1 MVVDFAKINVNE
13 QPMLILQNLDDTP
26 IGVLRLA
33 FNVVA
38 ELCYNE
44 VSTLTFDLPGIVN
57 GVKTPNYDKVT
68 GMRIIDLKN
77 YGRFILVDP
86 SVSDD
91 GVELMKSCTAYSLEY
106 EFTFKKL
113 PLTEGTYNLWNPIA
127 PKGTILGLITE
138 LMPSWKVGSVD
149 STLIDKYRTFDDSS
163 DQNIYNFMKSD
174 LQESYGCIF
183 YFDTYK
189 RLIHVRDVMNDA
201 PISPVYFSVE
211 NLVKDVKV
219 SEDTESIVTNLGV
232 YGADGV
238 DIRSVNPMGTSSIV
252 NLRYFMTL
260 DNFSQS
266 VIDKYN
272 LWEET
277 FESYQQQYYN
287 LTIEEA
293 LKTAQLVTEQAAMTT
308 LQGELTSLENIQAVT
323 IQAIAQG
330 LKSQSDLNSV
340 NVRMSAKK
348 SEIAQKQSEID
359 SISAEVSSL
368 NEQMVAINNKT
379 VLSAFF
385 TEDEYKIIN
394 RYLKEDSISEDS
406 FVIPKVA
413 TYDTS
418 GESVKVSGAIFNIS
432 RSEVIKVKNNFGKDI
447 YSASGGVLECSTNGF
462 VLRANL
468 IRASLDFDSDNN
480 ILFTARVNDG
490 TLNDAEFPN
499 ACVSISGT
507 AISVSS
513 NVKAESEINGAISSG
528 STLQFKINTANLY
541 FTRSTTEY
549 EQRTVEWDLFEYGKE
564 LLKKNAYP
572 CYSFS
577 LDIANFLA
585 LSEFTYFKNKLERG
599 GRIYWKQR
607 DGRILQPYLL
617 NVKIPFEDLSNFE
630 IELSSKCN
638 AFDDSFNYEELVQS
652 GATAG
657 KTLDGSKWTYN
668 QFVNSGAE
676 TSLSKFMK
684 SALDIAKNNIMSSSG
699 QDISWSES
707 GLRLRK
713 RVDGS
718 PTEYEPYQIWM
729 NNGSIMFTTDNWQT
743 ANLAI
748 GQMVSEDGTLISG
761 VIADSLIGKL
771 IASNSMIIESEK
783 KDGKTS
789 VFRVDGNGASL
800 HNATFDI
807 YNANQV
813 QITLNPYS
821 GIAIGK
827 YPLYDGDEYT
837 IDEKNA
843 SFWVDT
849 DGNVHIKGTLE
860 GCDGKFSGELSAAS
874 GNFKGVVQA
883 SDFLDKSGKSML
895 TSDKNKFDSNYL
907 DLGNIQIDGTTGNIT
922 MTGSINLQGNITW
935 GTGSSPVRVLYG
947 RSSYATPT
955 SPYSSYPSSSSS
967 GWHRS
972 LSVSYDYYASYSY
985 DGGNTWTS
993 AMKIQGKDGR
1003 DGYDGADGSD
1013 ANVTRGN
1020 IAKALYENSDDYYY
1034 DGIYS
1039 YRYNGRYY
1047 LAINASYI
1055 LAGNIDADNIALTC
1069 GYGGFAKGY
1078 GSGSGGNRTYGSM
1091 MYGGNG
1097 EGNAPYFI
1105 VTDSGCRMTGLD
1117 EIGAMDFFITANGI
1131 YASEEIT
1138 LRSDR
1143 RLKNTINYDFDR
1155 YDEFFMGL
1163 KPATFKYNNGRGGRL
1178 HSGFIAQD
1186 VEDALHNAGLSN
1198 MDFAGLVI
1206 APIEEV
1212 NEADGITDNYYKLR
1226 YGEFISLNTHMIQ
1239 KLYRRITKLENEL
1252 QSLKEG

>member
-44 VSTLTFDLPGIVN
+44 VSTLTFDLPGIVD
-57 GVKTPNYDKVT
+57 GAKTPNYDKVT

-91 GVELMKSCTAYSLEY
+91 GVELIKSCTAYSLEY

-189 RLIHVRDVMNDA
+189 RLIHVRDIMNDA

-238 DIRSVNPMGTSSIV
+238 DIRSVNPMGTSSII

-266 VIDKYN
+266 VINKYN

-340 NVRMSAKK
+340 NAKMSAKK
-348 SEIAQKQSEID
+348 AEITQKQSEID

-379 VLSAFF
+379 ALSAFF

-394 RYLKEDSISEDS
+394 RYLKEDSVSEDS

-432 RSEVIKVKNNFGKDI
+432 RSEVIKVKNDFGKDI
-447 YSASGGVLECSTNGF
+447 YSASGGVLECSTSGF
-462 VLRANL
+462 VLQANL
-468 IRASLDFDSDNN
+468 IRASLDFDSEKN

-490 TLNDAEFPN
+490 TLNGTEFPN

-513 NVKAESEINGAISSG
+513 NVKAESEVNGAISSG
-528 STLQFKINTANLY
+528 STLQFKINAANLY

-572 CYSFS
+572 CWSFS

-585 LSEFTYFKNKLERG
+585 LSEFSYFKNKLELG
-599 GRIYWKQR
+599 GKIYWKQR

-657 KTLDGSKWTYN
+657 KTLDGGKWTYN

-713 RVDGS
+713 RIDGS

-800 HNATFDI
+800 HNAIFDI
-807 YNANQV
+807 YNANRV

-837 IDEKNA
+837 INEKNA

-849 DGNVHIKGTLE
+849 NGNVHIKGTLE

-895 TSDKNKFDSNYL
+895 TSDKSKFDSNYL

-967 GWHRS
+967 GWHKS
-972 LSVSYDYYASYSY
+972 LSVAYDYYASYSY

-993 AMKIQGKDGR
+993 AMQIQGKDGR
-1003 DGYDGADGSD
+1003 DGYDGENGSD

-1020 IAKALYENSDDYYY
+1020 IAKALYENSSDYYD

-1039 YRYNGRYY
+1039 YRYGGQYY

-1055 LAGNIDADNIALTC
+1055 LAGNIDANLIELTC
-1069 GYGGFAKGY
+1069 GYGGFAKGR
-1078 GSGSGGNRTYGSM
+1078 GSDGGGGRTYGSM
-1091 MYGGNG
+1091 MYGSNG
-1097 EGNAPYFI
+1097 KGYAPYFI
-1105 VTDSGCRMTGLD
+1105 VTNSGCRMTGLD
-1117 EIGAMDFFITANGI
+1117 EIGAMDFFITGNGI

-1143 RLKNTINYDFDR
+1143 RLKNNISYDFDR

-1163 KPATFKYNNGRGGRL
+1163 KPATFKYNNGHGGRF

-1186 VEDALHNAGLSN
+1186 VEDALHSAGLSN

>member
-293 LKTAQLVTEQAAMTT
+293 QKTAQLVTEQAAMTT

-585 LSEFTYFKNKLERG
+585 LSEFSYFKNKLELG

-800 HNATFDI
+800 HNAIFDI

-1163 KPATFKYNNGRGGRL
+1163 KPATFKYNNGRGGRF

>member
-585 LSEFTYFKNKLERG
+585 LSEFSYFKNKLELG

>member
-585 LSEFTYFKNKLERG
+585 LSEFSYFKNKLELG

-699 QDISWSES
+699 QNISWSES

-800 HNATFDI
+800 HNAIFDI

>member
-507 AISVSS
+507 VISVSS

-585 LSEFTYFKNKLERG
+585 LSEFSYFKNKLELG

-800 HNATFDI
+800 HNAIFDI

>member
-585 LSEFTYFKNKLERG
+585 LSEFSYFKNKLELG

-748 GQMVSEDGTLISG
+748 GQMVSEDSTLISG

-800 HNATFDI
+800 HNAIFDI

>member
-44 VSTLTFDLPGIVN
+44 VSTLTFDLPGIVD

-68 GMRIIDLKN
+68 GMRIIDLKH
-77 YGRFILVDP
+77 YGRFILIDP
-86 SVSDD
+86 SVRDD
-91 GVELMKSCTAYSLEY
+91 GVELIKSCTAYSLEY

-238 DIRSVNPMGTSSIV
+238 DIRSVNPMGTSSLV

-266 VIDKYN
+266 VINKYN

-293 LKTAQLVTEQAAMTT
+293 LKTAQFVTEQAAMTT

-340 NVRMSAKK
+340 NAKISAKK
-348 SEIAQKQSEID
+348 SEITQKQSEID
-359 SISAEVSSL
+359 AISAEVSSL

-379 VLSAFF
+379 ALSAFF

-394 RYLKEDSISEDS
+394 RYLKEDSVSEDS

-432 RSEVIKVKNNFGKDI
+432 RSEVIKVKNDFGKDI

-513 NVKAESEINGAISSG
+513 NVKAEFEVNGAISAG

-585 LSEFTYFKNKLERG
+585 LSEFSYFKNKLELG
-599 GRIYWKQR
+599 GKIYWKQR
-607 DGRILQPYLL
+607 DGRILKPYLL

-630 IELSSKCN
+630 VN
-638 AFDDSFNYEELVQS
+638 AMRLMIVSI
-652 GATAG
+652 
-657 KTLDGSKWTYN
+657 
-668 QFVNSGAE
+668 
-676 TSLSKFMK
+676 MK
-684 SALDIAKNNIMSSSG
+684 SLCSL
-699 QDISWSES
+699 
-707 GLRLRK
+707 GLPLVK
-713 RVDGS
+713 H
-718 PTEYEPYQIWM
+718 
-729 NNGSIMFTTDNWQT
+729 
-743 ANLAI
+743 
-748 GQMVSEDGTLISG
+748 
-761 VIADSLIGKL
+761 
-771 IASNSMIIESEK
+771 SME
-783 KDGKTS
+783 
-789 VFRVDGNGASL
+789 
-800 HNATFDI
+800 
-807 YNANQV
+807 
-813 QITLNPYS
+813 
-821 GIAIGK
+821 
-827 YPLYDGDEYT
+827 
-837 IDEKNA
+837 
-843 SFWVDT
+843 
-849 DGNVHIKGTLE
+849 
-860 GCDGKFSGELSAAS
+860 
-874 GNFKGVVQA
+874 
-883 SDFLDKSGKSML
+883 
-895 TSDKNKFDSNYL
+895 
-907 DLGNIQIDGTTGNIT
+907 
-922 MTGSINLQGNITW
+922 
-935 GTGSSPVRVLYG
+935 
-947 RSSYATPT
+947 
-955 SPYSSYPSSSSS
+955 
-967 GWHRS
+967 
-972 LSVSYDYYASYSY
+972 
-985 DGGNTWTS
+985 
-993 AMKIQGKDGR
+993 
-1003 DGYDGADGSD
+1003 
-1013 ANVTRGN
+1013 
-1020 IAKALYENSDDYYY
+1020 
-1034 DGIYS
+1034 
-1039 YRYNGRYY
+1039 
-1047 LAINASYI
+1047 
-1055 LAGNIDADNIALTC
+1055 
-1069 GYGGFAKGY
+1069 
-1078 GSGSGGNRTYGSM
+1078 
-1091 MYGGNG
+1091 
-1097 EGNAPYFI
+1097 
-1105 VTDSGCRMTGLD
+1105 
-1117 EIGAMDFFITANGI
+1117 ANGH
-1131 YASEEIT
+1131 T
-1138 LRSDR
+1138 
-1143 RLKNTINYDFDR
+1143 
-1155 YDEFFMGL
+1155 
-1163 KPATFKYNNGRGGRL
+1163 
-1178 HSGFIAQD
+1178 
-1186 VEDALHNAGLSN
+1186 
-1198 MDFAGLVI
+1198 
-1206 APIEEV
+1206 
-1212 NEADGITDNYYKLR
+1212 
-1226 YGEFISLNTHMIQ
+1226 ISL
-1239 KLYRRITKLENEL
+1239 
-1252 QSLKEG
+1252 

>member
-585 LSEFTYFKNKLERG
+585 LSEFSYFKNKLELG

-607 DGRILQPYLL
+607 DSRILQPYLL

-800 HNATFDI
+800 HNAIFDI

>member
-1 MVVDFAKINVNE
+1 
-13 QPMLILQNLDDTP
+13 
-26 IGVLRLA
+26 
-33 FNVVA
+33 
-38 ELCYNE
+38 
-44 VSTLTFDLPGIVN
+44 
-57 GVKTPNYDKVT
+57 
-68 GMRIIDLKN
+68 
-77 YGRFILVDP
+77 
-86 SVSDD
+86 
-91 GVELMKSCTAYSLEY
+91 
-106 EFTFKKL
+106 
-113 PLTEGTYNLWNPIA
+113 
-127 PKGTILGLITE
+127 
-138 LMPSWKVGSVD
+138 
-149 STLIDKYRTFDDSS
+149 
-163 DQNIYNFMKSD
+163 
-174 LQESYGCIF
+174 
-183 YFDTYK
+183 
-189 RLIHVRDVMNDA
+189 
-201 PISPVYFSVE
+201 
-211 NLVKDVKV
+211 
-219 SEDTESIVTNLGV
+219 
-232 YGADGV
+232 
-238 DIRSVNPMGTSSIV
+238 
-252 NLRYFMTL
+252 
-260 DNFSQS
+260 
-266 VIDKYN
+266 
-272 LWEET
+272 
-277 FESYQQQYYN
+277 
-287 LTIEEA
+287 
-293 LKTAQLVTEQAAMTT
+293 
-308 LQGELTSLENIQAVT
+308 
-323 IQAIAQG
+323 
-330 LKSQSDLNSV
+330 
-340 NVRMSAKK
+340 
-348 SEIAQKQSEID
+348 
-359 SISAEVSSL
+359 
-368 NEQMVAINNKT
+368 
-379 VLSAFF
+379 
-385 TEDEYKIIN
+385 
-394 RYLKEDSISEDS
+394 
-406 FVIPKVA
+406 
-413 TYDTS
+413 
-418 GESVKVSGAIFNIS
+418 
-432 RSEVIKVKNNFGKDI
+432 
-447 YSASGGVLECSTNGF
+447 
-462 VLRANL
+462 
-468 IRASLDFDSDNN
+468 
-480 ILFTARVNDG
+480 
-490 TLNDAEFPN
+490 
-499 ACVSISGT
+499 
-507 AISVSS
+507 
-513 NVKAESEINGAISSG
+513 
-528 STLQFKINTANLY
+528 
-541 FTRSTTEY
+541 
-549 EQRTVEWDLFEYGKE
+549 
-564 LLKKNAYP
+564 
-572 CYSFS
+572 
-577 LDIANFLA
+577 
-585 LSEFTYFKNKLERG
+585 
-599 GRIYWKQR
+599 
-607 DGRILQPYLL
+607 
-617 NVKIPFEDLSNFE
+617 
-630 IELSSKCN
+630 
-638 AFDDSFNYEELVQS
+638 
-652 GATAG
+652 
-657 KTLDGSKWTYN
+657 
-668 QFVNSGAE
+668 
-676 TSLSKFMK
+676 
-684 SALDIAKNNIMSSSG
+684 
-699 QDISWSES
+699 
-707 GLRLRK
+707 
-713 RVDGS
+713 
-718 PTEYEPYQIWM
+718 
-729 NNGSIMFTTDNWQT
+729 
-743 ANLAI
+743 
-748 GQMVSEDGTLISG
+748 
-761 VIADSLIGKL
+761 
-771 IASNSMIIESEK
+771 MIIESKK

-800 HNATFDI
+800 HNAIFDI

-1163 KPATFKYNNGRGGRL
+1163 KPATFKYNNGHGGRL

>member
-44 VSTLTFDLPGIVN
+44 VSTLTFDLPGIVD
-57 GVKTPNYDKVT
+57 GAKTPNYDKVT

-91 GVELMKSCTAYSLEY
+91 GVELIKSCTAYSLEY

-113 PLTEGTYNLWNPIA
+113 PLTEGTYNLWNPIV

-189 RLIHVRDVMNDA
+189 RLIHVRDIMNDA

-238 DIRSVNPMGTSSIV
+238 DIRSVNPMGTSSII

-266 VIDKYN
+266 VINKYN

-340 NVRMSAKK
+340 NAKMSAKK
-348 SEIAQKQSEID
+348 AEITQKQSEID

-379 VLSAFF
+379 ALSAFF

-394 RYLKEDSISEDS
+394 RYLKEDSVSEDS

-432 RSEVIKVKNNFGKDI
+432 RSEVIKVKNDFGKDI
-447 YSASGGVLECSTNGF
+447 YSVSGGVLECSTSGF
-462 VLRANL
+462 VLQANL
-468 IRASLDFDSDNN
+468 IRASLDFDNEKN

-490 TLNDAEFPN
+490 TLNGTEVPN

-513 NVKAESEINGAISSG
+513 NVKAESEVNGAISSG
-528 STLQFKINTANLY
+528 STLQFKINAANLY

-585 LSEFTYFKNKLERG
+585 LSEFSYFKNKLELG
-599 GRIYWKQR
+599 GKIYWKQR

-657 KTLDGSKWTYN
+657 KTLDGGKWTYN

-713 RVDGS
+713 RIDGS

-800 HNATFDI
+800 HNAIFDI

-837 IDEKNA
+837 INEKNA

-849 DGNVHIKGTLE
+849 NGNVHIKGTLE

-895 TSDKNKFDSNYL
+895 TTDKSKFDSNYL

-955 SPYSSYPSSSSS
+955 SSYSSYPSSSSS
-967 GWHRS
+967 GWHKS
-972 LSVSYDYYASYSY
+972 LSVAYDYYASYSY

-993 AMKIQGKDGR
+993 AMQIQGKDGR
-1003 DGYDGADGSD
+1003 DGYDGEDGSD

-1020 IAKALYENSDDYYY
+1020 IAKALYENSSDYYD

-1039 YRYNGRYY
+1039 YRYGGQYY

-1055 LAGNIDADNIALTC
+1055 LAGNIDADLIELTC
-1069 GYGGFAKGY
+1069 GYGGFAKGR
-1078 GSGSGGNRTYGSM
+1078 GSDGGGGRTYGSM
-1091 MYGGNG
+1091 MYGSNG
-1097 EGNAPYFI
+1097 KGYAPYFI
-1105 VTDSGCRMTGLD
+1105 VTSSGCRMTGLD
-1117 EIGAMDFFITANGI
+1117 EIGAMDFFITGNGI

-1143 RLKNTINYDFDR
+1143 RLKNNINYNFDR

-1163 KPATFKYNNGRGGRL
+1163 KPATFKYNNGHGGRL

-1186 VEDALHNAGLSN
+1186 VEDALHSAGLSN

>member
-44 VSTLTFDLPGIVN
+44 VSTLTFDLPGIVD
-57 GVKTPNYDKVT
+57 GAKTPNYDKVT

-91 GVELMKSCTAYSLEY
+91 GVELIKSCTAYSLEY

-189 RLIHVRDVMNDA
+189 RLIHVRDIMNDA

-238 DIRSVNPMGTSSIV
+238 DIRSVNPMGTSSII

-266 VIDKYN
+266 VINKYN

-340 NVRMSAKK
+340 NAKMSAKK
-348 SEIAQKQSEID
+348 AEITQKQSEID

-379 VLSAFF
+379 ALSAFF

-394 RYLKEDSISEDS
+394 RYLKEDSVSEDS

-432 RSEVIKVKNNFGKDI
+432 RSEVIKVKNDFGKDI
-447 YSASGGVLECSTNGF
+447 YSASGGVLECSTSGF
-462 VLRANL
+462 VLQANL
-468 IRASLDFDSDNN
+468 IRASLDFDSEKN

-490 TLNDAEFPN
+490 TLNGTEFPN

-513 NVKAESEINGAISSG
+513 NVKAESEVNGAISSG
-528 STLQFKINTANLY
+528 STLQFKINAANLY

-572 CYSFS
+572 CWSFS

-585 LSEFTYFKNKLERG
+585 LSEFSYFKNKLELG
-599 GRIYWKQR
+599 GKIYWKQR

-657 KTLDGSKWTYN
+657 KTLDGGKWTYN

-713 RVDGS
+713 RIDGS

-800 HNATFDI
+800 HNAIFDI
-807 YNANQV
+807 YNANRV
-813 QITLNPYS
+813 QITINPYS

-837 IDEKNA
+837 INEKNA

-849 DGNVHIKGTLE
+849 NGNVHIKGTLE

-895 TSDKNKFDSNYL
+895 TSDKSKFDSNYL

-967 GWHRS
+967 GWHKS
-972 LSVSYDYYASYSY
+972 LSVAYDYYASYSY

-993 AMKIQGKDGR
+993 AMQIQGKDGR
-1003 DGYDGADGSD
+1003 DGYDGEDGSD

-1020 IAKALYENSDDYYY
+1020 IAKALYENSSDYYD

-1039 YRYNGRYY
+1039 YRYGGQYY

-1055 LAGNIDADNIALTC
+1055 LAGNIDADLIELTC
-1069 GYGGFAKGY
+1069 GYGGFAKGL
-1078 GSGSGGNRTYGSM
+1078 GSDGGGGRTYGSM
-1091 MYGGNG
+1091 MYGSNG
-1097 EGNAPYFI
+1097 KGYAPYFI
-1105 VTDSGCRMTGLD
+1105 VTNSGCRMTGLD
-1117 EIGAMDFFITANGI
+1117 EIGAMDFFITGNGI

-1143 RLKNTINYDFDR
+1143 RLKNNISYDFDR

-1163 KPATFKYNNGRGGRL
+1163 KPATFKYNNGHGGRF

-1186 VEDALHNAGLSN
+1186 VEDALHSAGLSN

>member
-585 LSEFTYFKNKLERG
+585 LSEFSYFKNKLELG

-800 HNATFDI
+800 HNAIFDI

-922 MTGSINLQGNITW
+922 MMGSINLQGNITW

-955 SPYSSYPSSSSS
+955 SPYSSYPISSSS

-1091 MYGGNG
+1091 MYGRNG

>member
-528 STLQFKINTANLY
+528 STLQFKINIANLY

-585 LSEFTYFKNKLERG
+585 LSEFSYFKNKLELG

-800 HNATFDI
+800 HNAIFDI

>member
-44 VSTLTFDLPGIVN
+44 VSTLTFDLPGIVD
-57 GVKTPNYDKVT
+57 GAKTPNYDKVT

-91 GVELMKSCTAYSLEY
+91 GVELIKSCTAYSLEY

-113 PLTEGTYNLWNPIA
+113 PLTEGTYNLWNPIV

-189 RLIHVRDVMNDA
+189 RLIHVRDIMNDA

-238 DIRSVNPMGTSSIV
+238 DIRSVNPMGTSSII

-266 VIDKYN
+266 VINKYN

-340 NVRMSAKK
+340 NAKMSAKK
-348 SEIAQKQSEID
+348 AEITQKQSEID

-379 VLSAFF
+379 ALSAFF

-394 RYLKEDSISEDS
+394 RYLKEDSVSEDS

-432 RSEVIKVKNNFGKDI
+432 RSEVINVKNDFGKDI
-447 YSASGGVLECSTNGF
+447 YSVSGGVLECSTSGF
-462 VLRANL
+462 VLQANL
-468 IRASLDFDSDNN
+468 IRASLDFDNEKN

-490 TLNDAEFPN
+490 TLNGTEFPN

-513 NVKAESEINGAISSG
+513 NVKAESEVNGAISSG
-528 STLQFKINTANLY
+528 STLQFKINAANLY

-585 LSEFTYFKNKLERG
+585 LSEFSYFKNKLELG
-599 GRIYWKQR
+599 GKIYWKQR

-657 KTLDGSKWTYN
+657 KTLDGGKWTYN

-699 QDISWSES
+699 QDISWNES

-713 RVDGS
+713 RIDGS

-800 HNATFDI
+800 HNAIFDI

-837 IDEKNA
+837 INEKNA

-849 DGNVHIKGTLE
+849 NGNVHIKGTLE

-1163 KPATFKYNNGRGGRL
+1163 KPATFKYNNGHGGRL

>member
-462 VLRANL
+462 VLRSNL

-507 AISVSS
+507 VISVSS

-585 LSEFTYFKNKLERG
+585 LSEFSYFKNKLELG

-800 HNATFDI
+800 HNAIFDI

>member
-1 MVVDFAKINVNE
+1 MAW
-13 QPMLILQNLDDTP
+13 
-26 IGVLRLA
+26 
-33 FNVVA
+33 
-38 ELCYNE
+38 
-44 VSTLTFDLPGIVN
+44 
-57 GVKTPNYDKVT
+57 YDKVT
-68 GMRIIDLKN
+68 GMRIIDLKH
-77 YGRFILVDP
+77 YGRFILIDP
-86 SVSDD
+86 SVRDD
-91 GVELMKSCTAYSLEY
+91 GVELIKSCTAYSLEY

-238 DIRSVNPMGTSSIV
+238 DIRSVNPMGTSSLV

-266 VIDKYN
+266 VINKYN

-293 LKTAQLVTEQAAMTT
+293 LKTAQFVTEQAAMTT

-340 NVRMSAKK
+340 NAKISAKK
-348 SEIAQKQSEID
+348 SEITQKQSEID
-359 SISAEVSSL
+359 AISAEVSSL

-379 VLSAFF
+379 ALSAFF

-394 RYLKEDSISEDS
+394 RYLKEDSVSEDS

-432 RSEVIKVKNNFGKDI
+432 RSEVIKVKNDFGKDI

-513 NVKAESEINGAISSG
+513 NVKAEFEVNGAISSG

-585 LSEFTYFKNKLERG
+585 LSEFSYFKNKLELG
-599 GRIYWKQR
+599 GKIYWKQR
-607 DGRILQPYLL
+607 DGRILKPYLL

-713 RVDGS
+713 RIDGS

-800 HNATFDI
+800 HNAIFDI

-849 DGNVHIKGTLE
+849 NGNVHIIAG
-860 GCDGKFSGELSAAS
+860 
-874 GNFKGVVQA
+874 
-883 SDFLDKSGKSML
+883 L
-895 TSDKNKFDSNYL
+895 T
-907 DLGNIQIDGTTGNIT
+907 
-922 MTGSINLQGNITW
+922 
-935 GTGSSPVRVLYG
+935 VRLRQRLFRG
-947 RSSYATPT
+947 RSV
-955 SPYSSYPSSSSS
+955 
-967 GWHRS
+967 R
-972 LSVSYDYYASYSY
+972 
-985 DGGNTWTS
+985 
-993 AMKIQGKDGR
+993 Q
-1003 DGYDGADGSD
+1003 
-1013 ANVTRGN
+1013 
-1020 IAKALYENSDDYYY
+1020 
-1034 DGIYS
+1034 
-1039 YRYNGRYY
+1039 
-1047 LAINASYI
+1047 
-1055 LAGNIDADNIALTC
+1055 
-1069 GYGGFAKGY
+1069 
-1078 GSGSGGNRTYGSM
+1078 
-1091 MYGGNG
+1091 
-1097 EGNAPYFI
+1097 
-1105 VTDSGCRMTGLD
+1105 
-1117 EIGAMDFFITANGI
+1117 
-1131 YASEEIT
+1131 
-1138 LRSDR
+1138 
-1143 RLKNTINYDFDR
+1143 
-1155 YDEFFMGL
+1155 
-1163 KPATFKYNNGRGGRL
+1163 
-1178 HSGFIAQD
+1178 
-1186 VEDALHNAGLSN
+1186 
-1198 MDFAGLVI
+1198 LV
-1206 APIEEV
+1206 
-1212 NEADGITDNYYKLR
+1212 R
-1226 YGEFISLNTHMIQ
+1226 
-1239 KLYRRITKLENEL
+1239 
-1252 QSLKEG
+1252 

>member
-44 VSTLTFDLPGIVN
+44 VSTLTFDLPGIVD
-57 GVKTPNYDKVT
+57 GAKTPNYDKVT

-91 GVELMKSCTAYSLEY
+91 GVELIKSCTAYSLEY

-189 RLIHVRDVMNDA
+189 RLIHVRDIMNDA

-238 DIRSVNPMGTSSIV
+238 DIRSVNPMGTSSII

-266 VIDKYN
+266 VINKYN

-340 NVRMSAKK
+340 NAKMSAKK
-348 SEIAQKQSEID
+348 AEITQKQSEID

-379 VLSAFF
+379 ALSAFF

-394 RYLKEDSISEDS
+394 RYLKEDSVSEDS

-432 RSEVIKVKNNFGKDI
+432 RSEVIKVKNDFGKDI
-447 YSASGGVLECSTNGF
+447 YSASGGVLECSTSGF
-462 VLRANL
+462 VLQANL
-468 IRASLDFDSDNN
+468 IRASLDFDSEKN

-490 TLNDAEFPN
+490 TLNGTEFPN

-513 NVKAESEINGAISSG
+513 NVKAESEVNGAISSG
-528 STLQFKINTANLY
+528 STLQFKINAANLY

-572 CYSFS
+572 CWSFS

-585 LSEFTYFKNKLERG
+585 LSEFSYFKNKLELG
-599 GRIYWKQR
+599 GKIYWKQR

-657 KTLDGSKWTYN
+657 KTLDGGKWTYN

-713 RVDGS
+713 RIDGS

-800 HNATFDI
+800 HNAIFDI
-807 YNANQV
+807 YNANRV

-837 IDEKNA
+837 INEKNA

-849 DGNVHIKGTLE
+849 NGNVHIKGTLE

-895 TSDKNKFDSNYL
+895 TSDKSKFDSNYL

-967 GWHRS
+967 GWHKS
-972 LSVSYDYYASYSY
+972 LSVAYDYYASYSY

-993 AMKIQGKDGR
+993 AMQIQGKDGR
-1003 DGYDGADGSD
+1003 DGYDGEDGSD

-1020 IAKALYENSDDYYY
+1020 IAKALYENSSDYYD

-1039 YRYNGRYY
+1039 YRYGGQYY

-1055 LAGNIDADNIALTC
+1055 LAGNIDADLIELTC
-1069 GYGGFAKGY
+1069 GYGGFAKGR
-1078 GSGSGGNRTYGSM
+1078 GSDGGGGRTYGSM
-1091 MYGGNG
+1091 MYGSNG
-1097 EGNAPYFI
+1097 KGYAPYFI
-1105 VTDSGCRMTGLD
+1105 VTNSGCRMTGLD
-1117 EIGAMDFFITANGI
+1117 EIGAMDFFITGNGI

-1143 RLKNTINYDFDR
+1143 RLKNNISYDFDR

-1163 KPATFKYNNGRGGRL
+1163 KPATFKYNNGHGGRF

-1186 VEDALHNAGLSN
+1186 VEDALHSAGLSN

>member
-113 PLTEGTYNLWNPIA
+113 PLTDGTYNLWNPIA

-585 LSEFTYFKNKLERG
+585 LSEFSYFKNKLELG

-800 HNATFDI
+800 HNAIFDI

-1055 LAGNIDADNIALTC
+1055 LTGNIDADNIALTC

>member
-44 VSTLTFDLPGIVN
+44 VSTLTFDLPGIVD
-57 GVKTPNYDKVT
+57 GAKTPNYDKVT

-91 GVELMKSCTAYSLEY
+91 GVELIKSCTAYSLEY

-189 RLIHVRDVMNDA
+189 RLIHVRDIMNDA

-238 DIRSVNPMGTSSIV
+238 DIRSVNPMGTSSII

-266 VIDKYN
+266 VINKYN

-340 NVRMSAKK
+340 NAKMSAKK
-348 SEIAQKQSEID
+348 AEITQKQSEID

-379 VLSAFF
+379 ALSAFF

-394 RYLKEDSISEDS
+394 RYLKEDSVSEDS

-432 RSEVIKVKNNFGKDI
+432 RSEVIKVKNDFGKDI
-447 YSASGGVLECSTNGF
+447 YSASGGVLECSTSGF
-462 VLRANL
+462 VLQANL
-468 IRASLDFDSDNN
+468 IRASLDFDSEKN

-490 TLNDAEFPN
+490 TLNGTEFPN

-513 NVKAESEINGAISSG
+513 NVKAESEVNGTISSG
-528 STLQFKINTANLY
+528 STLQFKINAANLY

-572 CYSFS
+572 CWSFS

-585 LSEFTYFKNKLERG
+585 LSEFSYFKNKLELG
-599 GRIYWKQR
+599 GKIYWKQR

-657 KTLDGSKWTYN
+657 KTLDGGKWTYN

-713 RVDGS
+713 RIDGS
-718 PTEYEPYQIWM
+718 TTEYEPYQIWM

-800 HNATFDI
+800 HNAIFDI
-807 YNANQV
+807 YNANRV

-837 IDEKNA
+837 INEKNA

-849 DGNVHIKGTLE
+849 NGNVHIKGTLE

-895 TSDKNKFDSNYL
+895 TSDKSKFDSNYL

-967 GWHRS
+967 GWHKS
-972 LSVSYDYYASYSY
+972 LSVAYDYYASYSY

-993 AMKIQGKDGR
+993 AMQIQGKDGR
-1003 DGYDGADGSD
+1003 DGYDGENGSD

-1020 IAKALYENSDDYYY
+1020 IAKALYENSSDYYD

-1039 YRYNGRYY
+1039 YRYGGQYY

-1055 LAGNIDADNIALTC
+1055 LAGNIDADLIELTC
-1069 GYGGFAKGY
+1069 GYGGFAKGR
-1078 GSGSGGNRTYGSM
+1078 GSDGGGGRTYGSM
-1091 MYGGNG
+1091 MYGSNG
-1097 EGNAPYFI
+1097 KGYAPYFI
-1105 VTDSGCRMTGLD
+1105 VTNSGCRMTGLD
-1117 EIGAMDFFITANGI
+1117 EIGAMDFFITGNGI

-1143 RLKNTINYDFDR
+1143 RLKNNISYDFDR

-1163 KPATFKYNNGRGGRL
+1163 KPATFKYNNGHGGRF

-1186 VEDALHNAGLSN
+1186 VEDALHSAGLSN

>member
-1 MVVDFAKINVNE
+1 MVIDFAKINVKE
-13 QPMLILQNLDDTP
+13 QPVLILQNLDDTP
-26 IGVLRLA
+26 IGVLKYA
-33 FNVVA
+33 FNVEA
-38 ELCYNE
+38 DLCYNE
-44 VSTLTFDLPGIVN
+44 ISTLTFDLPAYVDR
-57 GVKTPNYDKVT
+57 KLTENYGRVV
-68 GMRIIDLKN
+68 GMRIIDLMN
-77 YGRFILVDP
+77 YGRFLLVDP
-86 SVSDD
+86 KVDDD
-91 GVELMKSCTAYSLEY
+91 GIKQIKSCTAYSLEY
-106 EFTFKKL
+106 EFSFKKL

-127 PKGTILGLITE
+127 PKGTILGMILE
-138 LMPSWKVGSVD
+138 LMPSWNVGSVD
-149 STLIDKYRTFDDSS
+149 ATLIDKYRTFDDSD

-189 RLIHVRDVMNDA
+189 RLIHVRDMASAA
-201 PISPVYFSVE
+201 PITPVYFSVK
-211 NLVKDVKV
+211 NLVKNV
-219 SEDTESIVTNLGV
+219 SVDEDSESIVTNLSV

-238 DIRSVNPMGTSSIV
+238 DIRSVNPMGTSSII
-252 NLRYFMTL
+252 NLQHFMTL
-260 DNFSQS
+260 DNFSQN
-266 VIDKYN
+266 VINKYN

-340 NVRMSAKK
+340 NAKISAKK
-348 SEIAQKQSEID
+348 SEITQKQSEID
-359 SISAEVSSL
+359 AISAEVSSL

-379 VLSAFF
+379 TLSAFF

-394 RYLKEDSISEDS
+394 RYLKEDSVSEDS

-432 RSEVIKVKNNFGKDI
+432 RSEVIKVKNDFGKDI
-447 YSASGGVLECSTNGF
+447 YSASGGVLECSTNDF

-490 TLNDAEFPN
+490 ILNDAEFPN

-513 NVKAESEINGAISSG
+513 NVKSESEVNGAISSG

-549 EQRTVEWDLFEYGKE
+549 EQRTVEWDLFEYGKTVLE
-564 LLKKNAYP
+564 KVSQPSYT
-572 CYSFS
+572 FS
-577 LDIANFLA
+577 LDLANFLA
-585 LSEFTYFKNKLERG
+585 MSEFKYFKNHLELG
-599 GRIYWKQR
+599 SKVYWQDR
-607 DGRILQPYLL
+607 DGKVLQPILL
-617 NVKIPFEDLSNFE
+617 GVHIPFEDLSKFE
-630 IELSSKCN
+630 VTLSSKYN
-638 AFDDSFNYEELVQS
+638 LSGNDFSYSDALSDSVS
-652 GATAG
+652 AG
-657 KTLDGSKWTYN
+657 KTLDSGKWTYN

-713 RVDGS
+713 RIDGS

-748 GQMVSEDGTLISG
+748 GQMVSDDGTLISG

-800 HNATFDI
+800 HNAIFDI

-849 DGNVHIKGTLE
+849 NGNVHIKGTLE
-860 GCDGKFSGELSAAS
+860 GCDGRFSGELSAAS
-874 GNFKGVVQA
+874 GSFKGVVQA
-883 SDFLDKSGKSML
+883 SDFLDKSGNSML

-972 LSVSYDYYASYSY
+972 LSVAYDYYASYSY

-993 AMKIQGKDGR
+993 AMQIQGKDGR
-1003 DGYDGADGSD
+1003 DGYDGEDGSD

-1039 YRYNGRYY
+1039 YRSGSRYY

-1055 LAGNIDADNIALTC
+1055 LAGNIDADIIELTC

-1078 GSGSGGNRTYGSM
+1078 GSGSSGRLTYGAM
-1091 MYGGNG
+1091 MYGSNGNG
-1097 EGNAPYFI
+1097 YAPYFI
-1105 VTDSGCRMTGLD
+1105 VTNSGCRMTGLD
-1117 EIGAMDFFITANGI
+1117 EVGAMDFFITANGI

-1155 YDEFFMGL
+1155 YDEFFMRL
-1163 KPATFKYNNGRGGRL
+1163 KPATFKYNNGHGGRL

>member
-44 VSTLTFDLPGIVN
+44 VSTLTFDLPGIVD
-57 GVKTPNYDKVT
+57 GAKTPNYDKVT

-91 GVELMKSCTAYSLEY
+91 GVELIKSCTAYSLEY

-189 RLIHVRDVMNDA
+189 RLIHVRDIMNDA

-238 DIRSVNPMGTSSIV
+238 DIRSVNPMGTSSII

-266 VIDKYN
+266 VINKYN

-340 NVRMSAKK
+340 NAKMSAKK
-348 SEIAQKQSEID
+348 AEITQKQSEID

-379 VLSAFF
+379 ALSAFF

-394 RYLKEDSISEDS
+394 RYLKEDSVSEDS

-432 RSEVIKVKNNFGKDI
+432 RSEVIKVKNDFGKDI
-447 YSASGGVLECSTNGF
+447 YSASGGVLECSTSGF
-462 VLRANL
+462 VLQANL
-468 IRASLDFDSDNN
+468 IRASLDFDSEKN

-490 TLNDAEFPN
+490 TLNGTEFPN

-513 NVKAESEINGAISSG
+513 NVKAESEVNGAISSG
-528 STLQFKINTANLY
+528 STLQFKINAANLY

-572 CYSFS
+572 CWSFS

-585 LSEFTYFKNKLERG
+585 LSEFSYFKNKLELG
-599 GRIYWKQR
+599 GKIYWKQR

-657 KTLDGSKWTYN
+657 KTLDGGKWTYN

-713 RVDGS
+713 RIDGS

-800 HNATFDI
+800 HNAIFDI
-807 YNANQV
+807 YNANRV

-837 IDEKNA
+837 INEKNA

-849 DGNVHIKGTLE
+849 NGNVHIKGTLE

-895 TSDKNKFDSNYL
+895 TSDKSKFDSNYL

-967 GWHRS
+967 GWHKS
-972 LSVSYDYYASYSY
+972 LSVAYDYYASYSY

-993 AMKIQGKDGR
+993 AMQIQGKDGR
-1003 DGYDGADGSD
+1003 DGYDGEDGSD

-1020 IAKALYENSDDYYY
+1020 IAKALYENSSDYYD

-1039 YRYNGRYY
+1039 YRYGGQYY

-1055 LAGNIDADNIALTC
+1055 LAGNIDADLIELTC
-1069 GYGGFAKGY
+1069 GYGGFAKGR
-1078 GSGSGGNRTYGSM
+1078 GSDGGGGRTYGSM
-1091 MYGGNG
+1091 MYGSNG
-1097 EGNAPYFI
+1097 KGYAPYFI
-1105 VTDSGCRMTGLD
+1105 VTNSGCRMAGLD
-1117 EIGAMDFFITANGI
+1117 EIGAMDFFITGNGI

-1143 RLKNTINYDFDR
+1143 RLKNNISYDFDR

-1163 KPATFKYNNGRGGRL
+1163 KPATFKYNNGHGGRF

-1186 VEDALHNAGLSN
+1186 VEDALHSAGLSN

>member
-44 VSTLTFDLPGIVN
+44 VSTLTFDLPGIVD
-57 GVKTPNYDKVT
+57 GAKTPNYDKVT

-91 GVELMKSCTAYSLEY
+91 GVELIKSCTAYSLEY

-149 STLIDKYRTFDDSS
+149 SSLIDKYRTFDDSS

-238 DIRSVNPMGTSSIV
+238 DIRSVNPMGTSSII

-266 VIDKYN
+266 VINKYN

-340 NVRMSAKK
+340 NAKMSAKK
-348 SEIAQKQSEID
+348 SEITQKQSEID
-359 SISAEVSSL
+359 AISAEVSSL

-379 VLSAFF
+379 ALSAFF
-385 TEDEYKIIN
+385 TKDEYKIIN
-394 RYLKEDSISEDS
+394 RYLKEDSVSEDS

-432 RSEVIKVKNNFGKDI
+432 RSEVIKVKNDFGKDI

-462 VLRANL
+462 VLQANL
-468 IRASLDFDSDNN
+468 IRASLDFDSDKN

-490 TLNDAEFPN
+490 VLNGTEFPN

-513 NVKAESEINGAISSG
+513 NVKAESEVNGAISSG
-528 STLQFKINTANLY
+528 STLQFKINAANLY

-585 LSEFTYFKNKLERG
+585 LSEFSYFKNKLELG
-599 GRIYWKQR
+599 GKIYWKQR

-657 KTLDGSKWTYN
+657 KTLDGGKWTYN

-713 RVDGS
+713 RIDGS

-748 GQMVSEDGTLISG
+748 GQIVSEDGTLISG

-800 HNATFDI
+800 HNAIFDI

-837 IDEKNA
+837 INEKNA

-849 DGNVHIKGTLE
+849 NGNVHIKGTLE

-895 TSDKNKFDSNYL
+895 TTDKSKFDSNYL

-967 GWHRS
+967 GWHKS
-972 LSVSYDYYASYSY
+972 LSVAYDYYASYSY

-993 AMKIQGKDGR
+993 AMQIQGKDGR
-1003 DGYDGADGSD
+1003 DGYDGEDGSD

-1020 IAKALYENSDDYYY
+1020 IAKALYENSSDYYD

-1039 YRYNGRYY
+1039 YRYGGQYY

-1055 LAGNIDADNIALTC
+1055 LAGNIDADLIELTC
-1069 GYGGFAKGY
+1069 GYGGFAKGR
-1078 GSGSGGNRTYGSM
+1078 GSDGGGGRTYGSM
-1091 MYGGNG
+1091 MYGSNG
-1097 EGNAPYFI
+1097 KDYAPYFI
-1105 VTDSGCRMTGLD
+1105 VTNSGCRMTGLD
-1117 EIGAMDFFITANGI
+1117 EIGAMDFFITGNGI

-1143 RLKNTINYDFDR
+1143 RLKNNINYDFDR

-1163 KPATFKYNNGRGGRL
+1163 KPATFKYNNGHGGRL

-1186 VEDALHNAGLSN
+1186 VEDALHSAGLSN

>member
-44 VSTLTFDLPGIVN
+44 VSTLTFDLPGIVD
-57 GVKTPNYDKVT
+57 GAKTPNYDKVT

-91 GVELMKSCTAYSLEY
+91 GVELIKSCTAYSLEY

-113 PLTEGTYNLWNPIA
+113 PLTEGTYNLWNPIV

-189 RLIHVRDVMNDA
+189 RLIHVRDIMNDA

-238 DIRSVNPMGTSSIV
+238 DIRSVNPMGTSSII

-266 VIDKYN
+266 VINKYN

-340 NVRMSAKK
+340 NAKMSAKK
-348 SEIAQKQSEID
+348 AEITQKQSEID

-379 VLSAFF
+379 ALSAFF

-394 RYLKEDSISEDS
+394 RYLKEDSVSEDS

-432 RSEVIKVKNNFGKDI
+432 RSEVIKVKNDFGKDI
-447 YSASGGVLECSTNGF
+447 YSVSGGVLECSTSGF
-462 VLRANL
+462 VLQANL
-468 IRASLDFDSDNN
+468 IRASLDFDNEKN

-490 TLNDAEFPN
+490 TLNGTEVPN

-513 NVKAESEINGAISSG
+513 NVKAESEVNGAISSG
-528 STLQFKINTANLY
+528 STLQFKINAANLY

-585 LSEFTYFKNKLERG
+585 LSEFSYFKNKLELG
-599 GRIYWKQR
+599 GKIYWKQR

-657 KTLDGSKWTYN
+657 KTLDGGKWTYN

-713 RVDGS
+713 RIDGS

-800 HNATFDI
+800 HNAIFDI

-837 IDEKNA
+837 INEKNA

-849 DGNVHIKGTLE
+849 NGNVHIKGTLE

-895 TSDKNKFDSNYL
+895 TTDKSKFDSNYL

-955 SPYSSYPSSSSS
+955 SSYSSYPSSSSS
-967 GWHRS
+967 GWHKS
-972 LSVSYDYYASYSY
+972 LSVAYDYYASYSY

-993 AMKIQGKDGR
+993 AMQIQGKDGR
-1003 DGYDGADGSD
+1003 DGYDGEDGSD

-1020 IAKALYENSDDYYY
+1020 IAKALYENSSDYYD

-1039 YRYNGRYY
+1039 YRYGGQYY

-1055 LAGNIDADNIALTC
+1055 LAGNIDADLIELTC
-1069 GYGGFAKGY
+1069 GYGGFAKGR
-1078 GSGSGGNRTYGSM
+1078 GSDGGGGRTYGSM
-1091 MYGGNG
+1091 MYGSNG
-1097 EGNAPYFI
+1097 KGYAPYFI
-1105 VTDSGCRMTGLD
+1105 VTNSGCRMTGLD
-1117 EIGAMDFFITANGI
+1117 EIGAMDFFITGNGI

-1143 RLKNTINYDFDR
+1143 RLKNNINYNFDR

-1163 KPATFKYNNGRGGRL
+1163 KPATFKYNNGHGGRL

-1186 VEDALHNAGLSN
+1186 VEDALHSAGLSN

>member
-44 VSTLTFDLPGIVN
+44 VSTLTFDLPGIVD
-57 GVKTPNYDKVT
+57 GAKTPNYDKVT

-91 GVELMKSCTAYSLEY
+91 GVELIKSCTAYSLEY

-189 RLIHVRDVMNDA
+189 RLIHVRDIMNDA

-238 DIRSVNPMGTSSIV
+238 DIRSVNPMGTSSII

-266 VIDKYN
+266 VINKYN

-340 NVRMSAKK
+340 NAKMSAKK
-348 SEIAQKQSEID
+348 AEITQKQSEID

-379 VLSAFF
+379 ALSAFF

-394 RYLKEDSISEDS
+394 RYLKEDSVSEDS

-432 RSEVIKVKNNFGKDI
+432 RSEVIKVKNDFGKDI
-447 YSASGGVLECSTNGF
+447 YSASGGVLECSTSGF
-462 VLRANL
+462 VLQANL
-468 IRASLDFDSDNN
+468 IRASLDFDSEKN

-490 TLNDAEFPN
+490 TLNGTEFPN

-513 NVKAESEINGAISSG
+513 NVKAESEVNGAISSG
-528 STLQFKINTANLY
+528 STLQFKINAANLY

-572 CYSFS
+572 CWSFS

-585 LSEFTYFKNKLERG
+585 LSEFSYFKNKLELG
-599 GRIYWKQR
+599 GKIYWKQR

-657 KTLDGSKWTYN
+657 KTLDGGKWTYN

-713 RVDGS
+713 RIDGS

-800 HNATFDI
+800 HNAIFDI
-807 YNANQV
+807 YNANRV

-837 IDEKNA
+837 INEKNA

-849 DGNVHIKGTLE
+849 NGNVHIKGTLE

-895 TSDKNKFDSNYL
+895 TSDKSKFDSNYL

-967 GWHRS
+967 GWHKS
-972 LSVSYDYYASYSY
+972 LSVAYDYYASYSY

-993 AMKIQGKDGR
+993 AMQIQGKDGR
-1003 DGYDGADGSD
+1003 DGYDGENGSD

-1020 IAKALYENSDDYYY
+1020 IAKALYENSSDYYD

-1039 YRYNGRYY
+1039 YRYGGQYY

-1055 LAGNIDADNIALTC
+1055 LAGNIDADLIELTC
-1069 GYGGFAKGY
+1069 GYGGFAKGR
-1078 GSGSGGNRTYGSM
+1078 GSDGGGGRTYGSM
-1091 MYGGNG
+1091 MYGSNG
-1097 EGNAPYFI
+1097 KDYAPYFI
-1105 VTDSGCRMTGLD
+1105 VTNSGCRMTGLD
-1117 EIGAMDFFITANGI
+1117 EIGAMDFFITGNGI

-1143 RLKNTINYDFDR
+1143 RLKNNISYDFDR

-1163 KPATFKYNNGRGGRL
+1163 KPATFKYNNGHGGRF

-1186 VEDALHNAGLSN
+1186 VEDALHSAGLSN

>member
-44 VSTLTFDLPGIVN
+44 VSTLTFDLPGIVD
-57 GVKTPNYDKVT
+57 GAKTPNYDKVT

-91 GVELMKSCTAYSLEY
+91 GVELIKSCTAYSLEY

-149 STLIDKYRTFDDSS
+149 SSLVDKYRTFDDSS

-238 DIRSVNPMGTSSIV
+238 DIRSVNPMGTSSII

-266 VIDKYN
+266 VINKYN

-340 NVRMSAKK
+340 NAKMGAKK
-348 SEIAQKQSEID
+348 AEITQKQSEID

-379 VLSAFF
+379 ALSAFF

-394 RYLKEDSISEDS
+394 RYLKEDSVSEDS

-432 RSEVIKVKNNFGKDI
+432 RSEVIKVKNDFGKDI
-447 YSASGGVLECSTNGF
+447 YSASGGVLECSTSGF
-462 VLRANL
+462 VLQANL
-468 IRASLDFDSDNN
+468 IRASLDFDSDKN

-490 TLNDAEFPN
+490 TLNEAEFPN

-513 NVKAESEINGAISSG
+513 NVKAESDVNGVISSG

-585 LSEFTYFKNKLERG
+585 LSEFSYFKNKLELG
-599 GRIYWKQR
+599 GKIYWKQR

-657 KTLDGSKWTYN
+657 KTLDGGKWTYK

-713 RVDGS
+713 RIDGS

-800 HNATFDI
+800 HNAIFDI

-837 IDEKNA
+837 INENNA
-843 SFWVDT
+843 SFWADT
-849 DGNVHIKGTLE
+849 NGNVHIKGTLE

-895 TSDKNKFDSNYL
+895 TTDKSKFDSNYL

-1143 RLKNTINYDFDR
+1143 RLKNTIDYDFDR

-1163 KPATFKYNNGRGGRL
+1163 KPATFKYNNGHGGRL

>member
-348 SEIAQKQSEID
+348 SEIAQKQSVID

-418 GESVKVSGAIFNIS
+418 GESVKVYGAIFNIS

-585 LSEFTYFKNKLERG
+585 LSEFSYFKNKLELG

-800 HNATFDI
+800 HNAIFDI

-1003 DGYDGADGSD
+1003 DGYNGADGSD

>member
-44 VSTLTFDLPGIVN
+44 VSTLTFDLPGIVD
-57 GVKTPNYDKVT
+57 GAKTPNYDKVT

-91 GVELMKSCTAYSLEY
+91 GVELIKSCTAYSLEY

-189 RLIHVRDVMNDA
+189 RLIHVRDIMNDA

-238 DIRSVNPMGTSSIV
+238 DIRSVNPMGTSSII

-266 VIDKYN
+266 VINKYN

-340 NVRMSAKK
+340 NAKMSAKK
-348 SEIAQKQSEID
+348 AEITQKQSEID

-379 VLSAFF
+379 ALSAFF

-394 RYLKEDSISEDS
+394 RYLKEDSVSEDS

-432 RSEVIKVKNNFGKDI
+432 RSEVIKVKNDFGKDI
-447 YSASGGVLECSTNGF
+447 YSASGGVLECSTSGF
-462 VLRANL
+462 VLQANL
-468 IRASLDFDSDNN
+468 IRASLDFDSEKN

-490 TLNDAEFPN
+490 TLNGTEFPN

-513 NVKAESEINGAISSG
+513 NVKAESEVNGAISSG
-528 STLQFKINTANLY
+528 STLQFKINAANLY

-572 CYSFS
+572 CWSFS

-585 LSEFTYFKNKLERG
+585 LSEFSYFKNKLELG
-599 GRIYWKQR
+599 GKIYWKQR

-657 KTLDGSKWTYN
+657 KTLDGGKWTYN

-713 RVDGS
+713 RIDGS

-800 HNATFDI
+800 HNAIFDI
-807 YNANQV
+807 YNANRV

-837 IDEKNA
+837 INEKNA

-849 DGNVHIKGTLE
+849 NGNVHIKGTLE

-895 TSDKNKFDSNYL
+895 TSDKSKFDSNYL

-967 GWHRS
+967 GWHKS
-972 LSVSYDYYASYSY
+972 LSVAYDYYASYSY

-993 AMKIQGKDGR
+993 AMQIQGKDGR
-1003 DGYDGADGSD
+1003 DGYDGENGSD

-1020 IAKALYENSDDYYY
+1020 IAKALYENSSDYYD

-1039 YRYNGRYY
+1039 YRYGGQYY

-1055 LAGNIDADNIALTC
+1055 LAGNIDADLIELTC
-1069 GYGGFAKGY
+1069 GYGGFAKGR
-1078 GSGSGGNRTYGSM
+1078 GSDGGGGRTYGSM
-1091 MYGGNG
+1091 MYGSNG
-1097 EGNAPYFI
+1097 KGYAPYFI
-1105 VTDSGCRMTGLD
+1105 VTNSGCRMTGLD
-1117 EIGAMDFFITANGI
+1117 EIGAMDFFITGNGI

-1143 RLKNTINYDFDR
+1143 RLKNNISYDFDR

-1163 KPATFKYNNGRGGRL
+1163 KPATFKYNNGHGGRF

-1186 VEDALHNAGLSN
+1186 VEDALHSAGLSN

>member
-44 VSTLTFDLPGIVN
+44 VSTLTFDLPGIVD

-68 GMRIIDLKN
+68 GMRIIDLKH
-77 YGRFILVDP
+77 YGRFILIDP
-86 SVSDD
+86 SVRDD
-91 GVELMKSCTAYSLEY
+91 GVELIKSCTAYSLEY

-238 DIRSVNPMGTSSIV
+238 DIRSVNPMGTSSLV

-266 VIDKYN
+266 VINKYN

-293 LKTAQLVTEQAAMTT
+293 LKTAQFVTEQAAMTT

-340 NVRMSAKK
+340 NAKISAKK
-348 SEIAQKQSEID
+348 SEITQKQSEID
-359 SISAEVSSL
+359 AISAEVSSL

-379 VLSAFF
+379 ALSAFF

-394 RYLKEDSISEDS
+394 RYLKEDSVSEDS

-432 RSEVIKVKNNFGKDI
+432 RSEVIKVKNDFGKDI

-513 NVKAESEINGAISSG
+513 NVKAEFEVNGAISAG

-585 LSEFTYFKNKLERG
+585 LSEFSYFKNKLELG
-599 GRIYWKQR
+599 GKIYWKQR
-607 DGRILQPYLL
+607 DGRIL
-617 NVKIPFEDLSNFE
+617 
-630 IELSSKCN
+630 
-638 AFDDSFNYEELVQS
+638 
-652 GATAG
+652 
-657 KTLDGSKWTYN
+657 
-668 QFVNSGAE
+668 
-676 TSLSKFMK
+676 
-684 SALDIAKNNIMSSSG
+684 
-699 QDISWSES
+699 
-707 GLRLRK
+707 
-713 RVDGS
+713 
-718 PTEYEPYQIWM
+718 
-729 NNGSIMFTTDNWQT
+729 
-743 ANLAI
+743 
-748 GQMVSEDGTLISG
+748 
-761 VIADSLIGKL
+761 
-771 IASNSMIIESEK
+771 
-783 KDGKTS
+783 
-789 VFRVDGNGASL
+789 
-800 HNATFDI
+800 
-807 YNANQV
+807 
-813 QITLNPYS
+813 
-821 GIAIGK
+821 
-827 YPLYDGDEYT
+827 
-837 IDEKNA
+837 
-843 SFWVDT
+843 
-849 DGNVHIKGTLE
+849 
-860 GCDGKFSGELSAAS
+860 
-874 GNFKGVVQA
+874 
-883 SDFLDKSGKSML
+883 
-895 TSDKNKFDSNYL
+895 
-907 DLGNIQIDGTTGNIT
+907 
-922 MTGSINLQGNITW
+922 
-935 GTGSSPVRVLYG
+935 
-947 RSSYATPT
+947 
-955 SPYSSYPSSSSS
+955 
-967 GWHRS
+967 
-972 LSVSYDYYASYSY
+972 
-985 DGGNTWTS
+985 
-993 AMKIQGKDGR
+993 
-1003 DGYDGADGSD
+1003 
-1013 ANVTRGN
+1013 
-1020 IAKALYENSDDYYY
+1020 
-1034 DGIYS
+1034 
-1039 YRYNGRYY
+1039 
-1047 LAINASYI
+1047 
-1055 LAGNIDADNIALTC
+1055 
-1069 GYGGFAKGY
+1069 
-1078 GSGSGGNRTYGSM
+1078 
-1091 MYGGNG
+1091 
-1097 EGNAPYFI
+1097 
-1105 VTDSGCRMTGLD
+1105 
-1117 EIGAMDFFITANGI
+1117 
-1131 YASEEIT
+1131 
-1138 LRSDR
+1138 
-1143 RLKNTINYDFDR
+1143 
-1155 YDEFFMGL
+1155 
-1163 KPATFKYNNGRGGRL
+1163 KP
-1178 HSGFIAQD
+1178 
-1186 VEDALHNAGLSN
+1186 
-1198 MDFAGLVI
+1198 
-1206 APIEEV
+1206 
-1212 NEADGITDNYYKLR
+1212 
-1226 YGEFISLNTHMIQ
+1226 
-1239 KLYRRITKLENEL
+1239 
-1252 QSLKEG
+1252 

>member
-201 PISPVYFSVE
+201 PISPVYLSVE

-585 LSEFTYFKNKLERG
+585 LSEFSYFKNKLELG

-800 HNATFDI
+800 HNAIFDI

>member
-418 GESVKVSGAIFNIS
+418 GESVKVYGAIFNIS

-585 LSEFTYFKNKLERG
+585 LSEFSYFKNKLELG

-800 HNATFDI
+800 HNAIFDI

>member
-44 VSTLTFDLPGIVN
+44 VSTLTFDLPGIVD

-68 GMRIIDLKN
+68 GMRIIDLKH
-77 YGRFILVDP
+77 YGRFILIDP
-86 SVSDD
+86 SVRDD
-91 GVELMKSCTAYSLEY
+91 GVELIKSCTAYSLEY

-238 DIRSVNPMGTSSIV
+238 DIRSVNPMGTSSLV

-266 VIDKYN
+266 VINKYN

-293 LKTAQLVTEQAAMTT
+293 LKTAQFVTEQAAMTT

-340 NVRMSAKK
+340 NAKISAKK
-348 SEIAQKQSEID
+348 SEITQKQSEID
-359 SISAEVSSL
+359 AISAEVSSL

-379 VLSAFF
+379 ALSAFF

-394 RYLKEDSISEDS
+394 RYLKEDSVSEDS

-432 RSEVIKVKNNFGKDI
+432 RSEVIKVKNDFGKDI

-513 NVKAESEINGAISSG
+513 NVKAEFEVNGAISSG

-585 LSEFTYFKNKLERG
+585 LSEFSYFKNKLELG
-599 GRIYWKQR
+599 GKIYWKQR
-607 DGRILQPYLL
+607 DGRILKPYLL

-713 RVDGS
+713 RIDGS

-771 IASNSMIIESEK
+771 IASNSIIK
-783 KDGKTS
+783 
-789 VFRVDGNGASL
+789 ASNTT
-800 HNATFDI
+800 HD
-807 YNANQV
+807 
-813 QITLNPYS
+813 
-821 GIAIGK
+821 
-827 YPLYDGDEYT
+827 
-837 IDEKNA
+837 
-843 SFWVDT
+843 
-849 DGNVHIKGTLE
+849 
-860 GCDGKFSGELSAAS
+860 
-874 GNFKGVVQA
+874 
-883 SDFLDKSGKSML
+883 
-895 TSDKNKFDSNYL
+895 TSDNTAEYHPRPHL
-907 DLGNIQIDGTTGNIT
+907 CNIVFQ
-922 MTGSINLQGNITW
+922 
-935 GTGSSPVRVLYG
+935 
-947 RSSYATPT
+947 
-955 SPYSSYPSSSSS
+955 
-967 GWHRS
+967 
-972 LSVSYDYYASYSY
+972 LS
-985 DGGNTWTS
+985 
-993 AMKIQGKDGR
+993 
-1003 DGYDGADGSD
+1003 
-1013 ANVTRGN
+1013 
-1020 IAKALYENSDDYYY
+1020 E
-1034 DGIYS
+1034 
-1039 YRYNGRYY
+1039 
-1047 LAINASYI
+1047 
-1055 LAGNIDADNIALTC
+1055 
-1069 GYGGFAKGY
+1069 
-1078 GSGSGGNRTYGSM
+1078 
-1091 MYGGNG
+1091 
-1097 EGNAPYFI
+1097 
-1105 VTDSGCRMTGLD
+1105 
-1117 EIGAMDFFITANGI
+1117 
-1131 YASEEIT
+1131 
-1138 LRSDR
+1138 
-1143 RLKNTINYDFDR
+1143 
-1155 YDEFFMGL
+1155 
-1163 KPATFKYNNGRGGRL
+1163 
-1178 HSGFIAQD
+1178 
-1186 VEDALHNAGLSN
+1186 
-1198 MDFAGLVI
+1198 
-1206 APIEEV
+1206 
-1212 NEADGITDNYYKLR
+1212 
-1226 YGEFISLNTHMIQ
+1226 
-1239 KLYRRITKLENEL
+1239 
-1252 QSLKEG
+1252 

>member
-44 VSTLTFDLPGIVN
+44 VSTLTFDLPGIVD
-57 GVKTPNYDKVT
+57 GAKTPNYDKVT

-91 GVELMKSCTAYSLEY
+91 GVELIKSCTAYSLEY

-189 RLIHVRDVMNDA
+189 RLIHVRDIMNDA

-238 DIRSVNPMGTSSIV
+238 DIRSVNPMGTSSII

-266 VIDKYN
+266 VINKYN

-340 NVRMSAKK
+340 NAKMSAKK
-348 SEIAQKQSEID
+348 AEITQKQSEID

-379 VLSAFF
+379 ALSAFF

-394 RYLKEDSISEDS
+394 RYLKEDSVSEDS

-432 RSEVIKVKNNFGKDI
+432 RSEVIKVKNDFGKDI
-447 YSASGGVLECSTNGF
+447 YSASGGVLECSTSGF
-462 VLRANL
+462 VLQANL
-468 IRASLDFDSDNN
+468 IRASLDFDSEKN

-490 TLNDAEFPN
+490 TLNGTEFPN

-513 NVKAESEINGAISSG
+513 NVKAESEVNGAISSG
-528 STLQFKINTANLY
+528 STLQFKINAANLY

-572 CYSFS
+572 CWSFS

-585 LSEFTYFKNKLERG
+585 LSEFSYFKNKLELG
-599 GRIYWKQR
+599 GKIYWKQR

-657 KTLDGSKWTYN
+657 KTLDGGKWTYN

-713 RVDGS
+713 RIDGS

-800 HNATFDI
+800 HNAIFDI
-807 YNANQV
+807 YNANRV

-837 IDEKNA
+837 INEKNA

-849 DGNVHIKGTLE
+849 NGNVHIKGTLE

-895 TSDKNKFDSNYL
+895 TSDKSKFDSNHL

-967 GWHRS
+967 GWHKS
-972 LSVSYDYYASYSY
+972 LSVAYDYYASYSY

-993 AMKIQGKDGR
+993 AMQIQGKDGR
-1003 DGYDGADGSD
+1003 DGYDGENGSD

-1020 IAKALYENSDDYYY
+1020 IAKALYENSSDYYD

-1039 YRYNGRYY
+1039 YRYGGQYY

-1055 LAGNIDADNIALTC
+1055 LAGNIDADLIELTC
-1069 GYGGFAKGY
+1069 GYGGFAKGR
-1078 GSGSGGNRTYGSM
+1078 GSDGGGGRTYGSM
-1091 MYGGNG
+1091 MYGSNG
-1097 EGNAPYFI
+1097 KGYAPYFI

-1117 EIGAMDFFITANGI
+1117 EIGAMDFFITGNGI

-1143 RLKNTINYDFDR
+1143 RLKNNISYDFDR

-1163 KPATFKYNNGRGGRL
+1163 KPATFKYNNGHGGRF

-1186 VEDALHNAGLSN
+1186 VEDALHSAGLSN